1 MKTPRFA
8 SAAIAAAVLSAVCG
22 CATGGGSASGGRDES
37 LKPFTPM
44 PAGSRWVTPGQVADL
59 PSVVLAVVDFDF
71 SGRDVTMLYC
81 PAAFR
86 NQPSGAMDL
95 VAFEP
100 QVRLSTVQQLH
111 DEMAK
116 RTEAGPVAV
125 SVLAG
130 GRPVGREGE
139 PVSDAM
145 LEFLRSFDADLRL
158 SGLDCAYLLPASRY
172 SLSLPPEPQER

>member
-1 MKTPRFA
+1 MKYPSFA

-22 CATGGGSASGGRDES
+22 CATGRAPGARDES

-44 PAGSRWVTPGQVADL
+44 PEGARWVTPGQIADL
-59 PSVVLAVVDFDF
+59 PAVVLAVVDFDF

-86 NQPSGAMDL
+86 NDPSGAMDL

-116 RTEAGPVAV
+116 RTETGPVAV

-145 LEFLRSFDADLRL
+145 LDFLRSFDADLRL

-172 SLSLPPEPQER
+172 TLSLPPEPQER